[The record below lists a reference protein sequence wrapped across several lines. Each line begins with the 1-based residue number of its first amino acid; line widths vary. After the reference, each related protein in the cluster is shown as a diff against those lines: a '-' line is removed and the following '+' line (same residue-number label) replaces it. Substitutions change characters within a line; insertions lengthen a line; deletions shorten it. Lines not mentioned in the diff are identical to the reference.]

1 LSSTPRPEPRSAPPP
16 TPAEGRR
23 TLERILDAAEAS
35 FAERGFAGVGMREIA
50 ERAGV
55 TPASLYNHFA
65 GKQALYDAVLE
76 RGLRPLFEV
85 LDQAASGALPGPGI
99 LAHLMDRLHAAPNL
113 ARLIQHETLAGGEH
127 VMRVARRWL
136 APLYARA
143 SAALERSP
151 ALDAW
156 EPDELPL
163 LLMTYHHLIFGHFA
177 VARALGQVLEVDFLS
192 PDALARQTR
201 FLEKVTERLLGP
213 RSET

>member
-1 LSSTPRPEPRSAPPP
+1 LTSTPRLQPDATPAP
-16 TPAEGRR
+16 PAEGRP
-23 TLERILDAAEAS
+23 TLERILAAAEAS

-55 TPASLYNHFA
+55 TPASVYNHFA

-76 RGLRPLFEV
+76 RGLRPLYEV
-85 LDQAASGALPGPGI
+85 LDSAASGATPGPHI
-99 LAHLMDRLHAAPNL
+99 LAELMGRLHASPNL
-113 ARLIQHETLAGGEH
+113 ARLIQHESLAGGEH

-136 APLYARA
+136 GPLYARA

-151 ALDAW
+151 ALGAW

-177 VARALGQVLEVDFLS
+177 VARALGQVLDVDFLS
-192 PDALARQTR
+192 PEALARQTR